1 MEKKSLFCLFTDLP
15 VRRISRL
22 RRFHQPQ
29 AYRRG
34 EWSVFAHFCSVSTYF
49 QPCLPVEHTLQ
60 CSLLVLGCGE
70 EQSSNQ
76 ESTEMCPG
84 ILCPAQLHLTAAPA
98 VCLLKC
104 SRQRQQHLG
113 QSLEPFSQGSFFPAK
128 LKMVCFVPKWCLFW
142 HLVSVCHILVSGRG
156 RRASVSRS
164 VCCHSR
170 LNRRTAMYV
179 RNC

>member
-1 MEKKSLFCLFTDLP
+1 MFHSKFMLVDMVIWHNMEKKSLFCLFTDLP

-84 ILCPAQLHLTAAPA
+84 MQSSNQESTEMCPGILCPAQLHLTAAPA

-104 SRQRQQHLG
+104 WRQRQQHLG
-113 QSLEPFSQGSFFPAK
+113 QSLEPFSQP
-128 LKMVCFVPKWCLFW
+128 
-142 HLVSVCHILVSGRG
+142 
-156 RRASVSRS
+156 
-164 VCCHSR
+164 
-170 LNRRTAMYV
+170 T
-179 RNC
+179 